1 MLVSLCIAKLL
12 LIKIIW
18 FKKYDILYS
27 CKEVSSL
34 MEGFNVSVVVP
45 TFNRVDFVL
54 KAIKSVSNQTF
65 QPLEIILV
73 DNNSE
78 DNTLEM
84 VAKYFKAVKIIFQKK
99 QGVSASRNF
108 GIREASGNW
117 VAFLDSDDQWHKRKL
132 EEQVKSITK
141 DTLFSELSHTDEIW
155 YRNKVFLN
163 QREIHKKRG
172 GFIFE
177 HCLPLCCISPSSVL
191 VKKKVFDDI
200 GFFDESLDVC
210 EDYDFWLRYCCKYP
224 VNFVDQKLTIKNG
237 GHNDQLSK
245 KYWGMDRFRIQALE
259 NLLQSSVLD
268 EWQEQLTRSMLLNK
282 IDILIEGAKKRS
294 NASIFNMYLEKR
306 KYWKQ
311 NSDKKKF

>member
-1 MLVSLCIAKLL
+1 
-12 LIKIIW
+12 
-18 FKKYDILYS
+18 
-27 CKEVSSL
+27 
-34 MEGFNVSVVVP
+34 MEGFYVSVVVP

-132 EEQVKSITK
+132 EEQVKSMTK
-141 DTLFSELSHTDEIW
+141 DTLSSELSHTDEIW

-163 QREIHKKRG
+163 QKEIHKKRG

-259 NLLQSSVLD
+259 NLLQSSFLD
-268 EWQEQLTRSMLLNK
+268 EWQEQLTKSMLLKK

-294 NASIFNMYLEKR
+294 NASIYNMYLEKR
-306 KYWKQ
+306 KYWEAE
-311 NSDKKKF
+311 

>member
-1 MLVSLCIAKLL
+1 
-12 LIKIIW
+12 
-18 FKKYDILYS
+18 
-27 CKEVSSL
+27 

-54 KAIKSVSNQTF
+54 SAIKSISNQTF
-65 QPLEIILV
+65 QPLEVILV
-73 DNNSE
+73 DNNSK

-84 VAKYFKAVKIIFQKK
+84 VAKHFKSVKILIQKK
-99 QGVSASRNF
+99 QGVSASRNC

-117 VAFLDSDDQWHKRKL
+117 IAFLDSDDQWHKRKL
-132 EEQVKSITK
+132 EEQVKSILK
-141 DTLFSELSHTDEIW
+141 DKFSANLSHTNELW
-155 YRNKVFLN
+155 YRNNHFFN
-163 QREIHKKRG
+163 QREIHRKRG

-191 VKKKVFDDI
+191 IKKKVFDDI
-200 GFFDESLDVC
+200 GFFDESLTVC
-210 EDYDFWLRYCCKYP
+210 EDYDFWLRFCCKHP

-237 GHNDQLSK
+237 GHDDQLSK

-268 EWQEQLTRSMLLNK
+268 RRQEQLTKSMLLKK

-294 NASIFNMYLEKR
+294 NTSIYNKYLEKQ
-306 KYWKQ
+306 KYWEAE
-311 NSDKKKF
+311 

>member
-1 MLVSLCIAKLL
+1 
-12 LIKIIW
+12 
-18 FKKYDILYS
+18 
-27 CKEVSSL
+27 

-141 DTLFSELSHTDEIW
+141 DTLSSELSHTDEIW

>member
-1 MLVSLCIAKLL
+1 
-12 LIKIIW
+12 
-18 FKKYDILYS
+18 
-27 CKEVSSL
+27 
-34 MEGFNVSVVVP
+34 MEGFNVSVVIP

-73 DNNSE
+73 DNNSD

-84 VAKYFKAVKIIFQKK
+84 VAKHFKTVKIIFQKK

-117 VAFLDSDDQWHKRKL
+117 IAFLDSDDQWHKRKL
-132 EEQVKSITK
+132 EEQIKSITSDK
-141 DTLFSELSHTDEIW
+141 LSVDLSHTNEIW
-155 YRNKVFLN
+155 YRNKVFFN
-163 QREIHKKRG
+163 QKEIHKKRG

-177 HCLPLCCISPSSVL
+177 YCLPLCCISPSSVL
-191 VKKKVFDDI
+191 IKKKVFDDI

-210 EDYDFWLRYCCKYP
+210 EDYDFWLRFCCKYP

-268 EWQEQLTRSMLLNK
+268 ERQEQLTKSMLLKK

-294 NASIFNMYLEKR
+294 NTAIYNMYLQKQKHWEAEK
-306 KYWKQ
+306 
-311 NSDKKKF
+311 

>member
-1 MLVSLCIAKLL
+1 MLVSVCIAKLL

-27 CKEVSSL
+27 CKEVFSL

-132 EEQVKSITK
+132 EEQVKSITN
-141 DTLFSELSHTDEIW
+141 DTLSVGLSHTDEIW

-268 EWQEQLTRSMLLNK
+268 EWQEQLTKSMLLKK

-294 NASIFNMYLEKR
+294 NASIYNMYLEKR

>member
-1 MLVSLCIAKLL
+1 
-12 LIKIIW
+12 
-18 FKKYDILYS
+18 
-27 CKEVSSL
+27 

-65 QPLEIILV
+65 QPLEIILE

-84 VAKYFKAVKIIFQKK
+84 VAKHFKAVKIIFQKK

-141 DTLFSELSHTDEIW
+141 DTLSSELSHTDEIW

-163 QREIHKKRG
+163 QRQIHKKRG

-245 KYWGMDRFRIQALE
+245 KYWGMDRFRIQSLE

-268 EWQEQLTRSMLLNK
+268 EWQEKLTKSMLLKK

-294 NASIFNMYLEKR
+294 NASIYNMYLEKR

>member
-1 MLVSLCIAKLL
+1 
-12 LIKIIW
+12 
-18 FKKYDILYS
+18 
-27 CKEVSSL
+27 

-84 VAKYFKAVKIIFQKK
+84 VAKHFKAVKIIFQKK

-141 DTLFSELSHTDEIW
+141 DTLSSELSHTDEIW

-268 EWQEQLTRSMLLNK
+268 EWQEQLTRSTLLNK

>member
-1 MLVSLCIAKLL
+1 
-12 LIKIIW
+12 
-18 FKKYDILYS
+18 
-27 CKEVSSL
+27 

-54 KAIKSVSNQTF
+54 RAIKSISNQTF

-84 VAKYFKAVKIIFQKK
+84 VAKHFKSVKIIFQKK

-117 VAFLDSDDQWHKRKL
+117 IAFLDSDDQWHKRKL
-132 EEQVKSITK
+132 EEQVKSISK
-141 DTLFSELSHTDEIW
+141 DKFSAKLSHTNEIW
-155 YRNKVFLN
+155 YRNNDFFN
-163 QREIHKKRG
+163 QREIHRKRG

-191 VKKKVFDDI
+191 IKKKVFDDI

-210 EDYDFWLRYCCKYP
+210 EDYDFWLRFCCKYP
-224 VNFVDQKLTIKNG
+224 VNFVDQKLTVKNG

-259 NLLQSSVLD
+259 NLLQSSILD
-268 EWQEQLTRSMLLNK
+268 ERQEQLTKSMLLKK
-282 IDILIEGAKKRS
+282 IDILVEGAKKRS
-294 NASIFNMYLEKR
+294 IYNMYLEKQ
-306 KYWKQ
+306 KHWEEE
-311 NSDKKKF
+311 

>member
-1 MLVSLCIAKLL
+1 
-12 LIKIIW
+12 
-18 FKKYDILYS
+18 
-27 CKEVSSL
+27 

-65 QPLEIILV
+65 PPLEIILV

-84 VAKYFKAVKIIFQKK
+84 VAKHFKSVKIISQKK

-117 VAFLDSDDQWHKRKL
+117 IAFLDSDDQWHKRKL
-132 EEQVKSITK
+132 EEQVKSITN
-141 DTLFSELSHTDEIW
+141 DTLSADLSHTDEIW

-163 QREIHKKRG
+163 QKEIHKKRG

-191 VKKKVFDDI
+191 IKKKVFDDI
-200 GFFDESLDVC
+200 GFFDESLEVC
-210 EDYDFWLRYCCKYP
+210 EDYDFWLRFCCKYP

-268 EWQEQLTRSMLLNK
+268 ERQEQLTKSVLLKK
-282 IDILIEGAKKRS
+282 IDILIKGAKKRS
-294 NASIFNMYLEKR
+294 NTSIYNMYLQ
-306 KYWKQ
+306 KQ
-311 NSDKKKF
+311 KHWEAE

>member
-1 MLVSLCIAKLL
+1 MFVSLCIAKLL

-27 CKEVSSL
+27 CKEVFSL

-84 VAKYFKAVKIIFQKK
+84 VAKHFKTVKIIFQKK

-268 EWQEQLTRSMLLNK
+268 EWQEQLTKSMLLKK

-294 NASIFNMYLEKR
+294 NASIYNMYLEKR